1 MSLVTSRAKEATDG
15 KAQGREFI
23 FLVTAL
29 MASMALA
36 IDIMLPAFP
45 EMRREFGMSADS
57 TQVAWVITAFFLGV
71 AIGPWLYG
79 PASDRFGRRRPLLI
93 GLSFY
98 VAGGLLATVAPSWT
112 TIVIARFLWGLG
124 AAAPRS
130 LSLAMIRDRFDGQ
143 DMARLMSMIMAV
155 FLLVPIIAPSLG
167 AGLIAILPWRVVFWF
182 PSLVGIALLLW
193 CRRLPETLPDSHR
206 RPFTTASVSG
216 AIREVVSHRQT
227 VSFTLAVM
235 FLFGV
240 MTTYLTGS
248 EIILEDVYGYGSWF
262 PVFFG
267 AVAVL
272 LAVNSLNNARLVR
285 TVPVIPLIRRTSLIA
300 MTAGMALVL
309 ISLLTQGRPSFWLFT
324 LALCAVI
331 PVTQGLAPNCNTAAI
346 APVPHV
352 AGTASAIIATVTTA
366 GGALLG
372 NLANS
377 AFDGTT
383 RPLALACALYIA
395 VATGLIWWGSST
407 RSRTKN

>member
-1 MSLVTSRAKEATDG
+1 MNLPTSVAPEAPAG
-15 KAQGREFI
+15 VAHGREFVM
-23 FLVTAL
+23 LVTAL

-45 EMRREFGMSADS
+45 EMRREFDMPADS
-57 TQVAWVITAFFLGV
+57 TQVAWTITAFFLGV

-79 PASDRFGRRRPLLI
+79 PASDRFGRRRPLVI
-93 GLSFY
+93 GLGFY
-98 VAGGLLATVAPSWT
+98 VLGGLIATIAPSWN

-130 LSLAMIRDRFDGQ
+130 LSLAMIRDRYEGQ

-167 AGLIAILPWRVVFWF
+167 AVLIAFLPWRVVFWF
-182 PSLVGIALLLW
+182 PSIIGVVLMIW
-193 CRRLPETLPDSHR
+193 CRRLPETLPDTHR
-206 RPFTTASVSG
+206 RPFTWSSVGS
-216 AIREVVSHRQT
+216 AVKEVVSHRQT
-227 VSFTLAVM
+227 VAFTLAVM
-235 FLFGV
+235 FLFAV
-240 MTTYLTGS
+240 LTTYLTGS

-267 AVAVL
+267 AIAVL
-272 LAVNSLNNARLVR
+272 LALNSLNNARLVR
-285 TVPVIPLIRRTSLIA
+285 RLPVIPLIRRTSVIA
-300 MTAGMALVL
+300 IGASIALLV
-309 ISLLTQGRPSFWLFT
+309 ITSTSNGRPAFWLFT
-324 LALCAVI
+324 LAICGVVPIA
-331 PVTQGLAPNCNTAAI
+331 QGLVPNCNTAAI

-372 NLANS
+372 NMANS

-383 RPLALACALYIA
+383 TPLAIAFTTYIA
-395 VATGLIWWGSST
+395 IATMLIWWGSTERTAT
-407 RSRTKN
+407 RP